1 MRHPIL
7 TSLALATAL
16 CGSAAVEPRVSRATI
31 SAMEKSFDH
40 RIQSMDATDPFD
52 LLGSTR
58 GVYLEGYGAVFT
70 AEVNLVVGP
79 AVSPFH
85 PALTKEQIA
94 RLRQKKLTRLPLLK
108 RQMRDALGALASSL
122 DTVPASEQ
130 VVLGVSL
137 FYFSFEERAGL
148 PGQVV
153 MQARRQALLDVTSG
167 RIRDAGVR
175 EQEF

>member
-7 TSLALATAL
+7 TALTLAAAL
-16 CGSAAVEPRVSRATI
+16 CGSAALEPRVSRATI
-31 SAMEKSFDH
+31 AAMEKSFDH
-40 RIQSMDATDPFD
+40 RIQSLDVTDPFD
-52 LLGSTR
+52 VLGSTR

-79 AVSPFH
+79 AISPFR

-94 RLRQKKLTRLPLLK
+94 KLRLKRLARLPVLK
-108 RQMRDALGALASSL
+108 RQMKDALGALAASL
-122 DTVPASEQ
+122 DTVPPSEQ
-130 VVLGVSL
+130 IVLGVSL
-137 FYFSFEERAGL
+137 FYFSWEERADL
-148 PGQVV
+148 PGQIL

-167 RIRDAGVR
+167 RIRNAGIR

>member
-7 TSLALATAL
+7 TALTLAAAL
-16 CGSAAVEPRVSRATI
+16 CGSAALEPRVSRATI
-31 SAMEKSFDH
+31 AAMEKSFDH
-40 RIQSMDATDPFD
+40 RIQSLDVTDPFD

-79 AVSPFH
+79 AISPFR

-94 RLRQKKLTRLPLLK
+94 KLRLKKLARLPVLK
-108 RQMRDALGALASSL
+108 RQMKDALGALAASL
-122 DTVPASEQ
+122 DTVPPSEQ
-130 VVLGVSL
+130 IVLGVSL
-137 FYFSFEERAGL
+137 YYRSFEQRADL
-148 PGQVV
+148 PGQIL

-167 RIRDAGVR
+167 RIRDAGIR

>member
-7 TSLALATAL
+7 TALTLAAAL

-31 SAMEKSFDH
+31 AAMEKSFDH
-40 RIQSMDATDPFD
+40 RIQSLDVTDPFD
-52 LLGSTR
+52 VLGSTR

-79 AVSPFH
+79 AISPFR

-94 RLRQKKLTRLPLLK
+94 KLRLKRLARLPVLK
-108 RQMRDALGALASSL
+108 RQMKDALGALAASL
-122 DTVPASEQ
+122 DTVPPSEQ
-130 VVLGVSL
+130 IVLGVSL
-137 FYFSFEERAGL
+137 FYFSWEQRADL
-148 PGQVV
+148 PGQIL

-167 RIRDAGVR
+167 RIRDAGIR

>member
-7 TSLALATAL
+7 TALALAAAL
-16 CGSAAVEPRVSRATI
+16 CGSAALEPRVSRATI
-31 SAMEKSFDH
+31 AAMEKSFDH
-40 RIQSMDATDPFD
+40 RIESLDVTDPFD

-79 AVSPFH
+79 AISPFR
-85 PALTKEQIA
+85 PALTKEQIGKLRLKKLA
-94 RLRQKKLTRLPLLK
+94 RLPVLK
-108 RQMRDALGALASSL
+108 RQMKDALGALAASL
-122 DTVPASEQ
+122 DTVPPSEQ
-130 VVLGVSL
+130 IVLGVSL
-137 FYFSFEERAGL
+137 YYRSFEQRADL
-148 PGQVV
+148 PGQIL

-167 RIRDAGVR
+167 RIRDAGIR

>member
-7 TSLALATAL
+7 TALALAAAL
-16 CGSAAVEPRVSRATI
+16 CGSAALEPRVSRATI
-31 SAMEKSFDH
+31 AAMEKSFDH
-40 RIQSMDATDPFD
+40 RIESLDVTDPFD

-79 AVSPFH
+79 AISPFR

-94 RLRQKKLTRLPLLK
+94 KLRLKRLARLPVLK
-108 RQMRDALGALASSL
+108 RQMKDALGALAASL
-122 DTVPASEQ
+122 DTVPPSEQ
-130 VVLGVSL
+130 IVLGVSL
-137 FYFSFEERAGL
+137 YYRSFEQRADL
-148 PGQVV
+148 PGQIL

-167 RIRDAGVR
+167 RIRDAGIR

>member
-7 TSLALATAL
+7 ASLALASAL
-16 CGSAAVEPRVSRATI
+16 CGTAAVEPRVSRATLA
-31 SAMEKSFDH
+31 AMEKSFDH
-40 RIQSMDATDPFD
+40 RIQSIDPTDPFD

-58 GVYLEGYGAVFT
+58 GIYLEGYGAVFT

-79 AVSPFH
+79 GISPFR
-85 PALTKEQIA
+85 PRLTKEQIA
-94 RLRQKKLTRLPLLK
+94 KLRQKKLARLPVLK
-108 RQMRDALGALASSL
+108 RQMKDALGALAASL
-122 DTVPASEQ
+122 DTVPPSEQ
-130 VVLGVSL
+130 IVLGVTLDYYSW
-137 FYFSFEERAGL
+137 EERAGL

-167 RIRDAGVR
+167 RIRDAGIR